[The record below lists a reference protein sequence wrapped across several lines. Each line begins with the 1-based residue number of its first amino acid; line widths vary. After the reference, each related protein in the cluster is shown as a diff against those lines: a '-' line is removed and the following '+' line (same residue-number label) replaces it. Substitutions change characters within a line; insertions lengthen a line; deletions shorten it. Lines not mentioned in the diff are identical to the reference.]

1 MKLFLCTEC
10 YDIKAMLVSEQLRRC
25 ACGQSGARYKED
37 GDYCEL
43 EGKAVALGINNSSLL
58 EAIHKS
64 KKKDKLEMV
73 DLQDLNI
80 KAFVFYPG
88 YYKISRVNS
97 K

>member
-10 YDIKAMLVSEQLRRC
+10 YDIKAMLVGKLRSC
-25 ACGQSGARYKED
+25 ACGQSSARYKED

-43 EGKAVALGINNSSLL
+43 EGKALALGINNSSLL
-58 EAIHKS
+58 EAVRKS

-80 KAFVFYPG
+80 KAFVFDPR
-88 YYKISRVNS
+88 YYKISRVNN